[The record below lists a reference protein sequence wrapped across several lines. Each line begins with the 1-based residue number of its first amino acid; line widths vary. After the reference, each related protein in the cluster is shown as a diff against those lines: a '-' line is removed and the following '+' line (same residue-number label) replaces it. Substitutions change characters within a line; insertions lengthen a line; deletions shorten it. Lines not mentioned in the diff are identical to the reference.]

1 MADGELRKELDTLKT
16 EFSKL
21 QADTADLLNELK
33 QVASKKV
40 KNARSK
46 IKENVEDSEE
56 EIINRF
62 EDARI
67 KGRELIENVEGHV
80 SDHPVSSL
88 VAAFGVGFVVAKLLR
103 NRSVE

>member
-40 KNARSK
+40 KNAISK